1 MKLEAYAEE
10 DGKVVPISKY
20 TPPMLFYTLNYK
32 AYFIDRENGYIGI
45 SGLAPKGNRYLLVK
59 FDGENFIEAASA
71 ELDSHF
77 SISRGLVADGYLYV
91 VTPNDLKV
99 VKLS

>member
-1 MKLEAYAEE
+1 M
-10 DGKVVPISKY
+10 I
-20 TPPMLFYTLNYK
+20 FYTLNYK

-45 SGLAPKGNRYLLVK
+45 SGLAPKGHQYMLIR
-59 FDGENFIEAASA
+59 FDGEKFVEVAKV

-77 SISRGLVADGYLYV
+77 NTSRGFVVDGYLYV
-91 VTPNDLKV
+91 ATPNDLKV